1 MRQQTK
7 SILSSKEKW
16 IMVAR
21 VFQFLF
27 LSIDDVSHDDDVL
40 IFFTTNLQFQ
50 NLLGELSLCADAF
63 LMEASKYGEVRNI
76 LFFESY
82 LSFVLDG
89 IFSLPGHGR
98 GAVRWWWLFGFWIFK
113 KNRWKKSSHFWPFL
127 WTL

>member
-40 IFFTTNLQFQ
+40 IFLLQTYSSKTYLENL
-50 NLLGELSLCADAF
+50 AYV
-63 LMEASKYGEVRNI
+63 LMHS
-76 LFFESY
+76 
-82 LSFVLDG
+82 
-89 IFSLPGHGR
+89 
-98 GAVRWWWLFGFWIFK
+98 
-113 KNRWKKSSHFWPFL
+113 
-127 WTL
+127 